1 MTGTSFFRVGTWGIC
16 AILLLAWS
24 SFVWAGEALGPIT
37 FVIWSDP
44 PDIVDAHGKYTGPQA
59 DFGLEVLHHAGLAYQ
74 IRFGSFGAGYDQLIK
89 DPTAFAVDVVRSQE
103 RENQLSWLVRTAR
116 SPELFVTA
124 AGRKKIS
131 SFEDARALKAI
142 VVEKQTYWH
151 QELLRRGFRN
161 LIEVYEAN
169 NSARVLRSGRA
180 HAWFTGPDSALY
192 AWSSEGF
199 DTSDLLV
206 GDPVAFDDTYMVAH
220 KDFPKEWKIKLMEA
234 VKMMASDGTIQR
246 LSAQDHLQ
254 VQIPSHDH

>member
-1 MTGTSFFRVGTWGIC
+1 MTRISFLSVWTKVIG
-16 AILLLAWS
+16 AILLLAWPA
-24 SFVWAGEALGPIT
+24 FVMAGDVTGPIT

-44 PDIVDAHGKYTGPQA
+44 PDIVDEHGKYSGPQA

-74 IRFGSFGAGYDQLIK
+74 IRFGSFGAGYDQLLK

-103 RENQLSWLVRTAR
+103 RENQLTWLTRTAR
-116 SPELFVTA
+116 SPELFVTMT
-124 AGRKKIS
+124 GRKKIS
-131 SFEDARALKAI
+131 SFDEARALKAI

-180 HAWFTGPDSALY
+180 NAWFTGPDSALY

-199 DTSDLLV
+199 DTSDLLI
-206 GDPVAFDDTYMVAH
+206 GDPVAFDDTYMVAN
-220 KDFPKEWKIKLMEA
+220 KNFPKEWKIKLIDA
-234 VKMMASDGTIQR
+234 VKMMAADGTIQR

-254 VQIPSHDH
+254 VQIPSQDH

>member
-1 MTGTSFFRVGTWGIC
+1 MALMVFFVC
-16 AILLLAWS
+16 P
-24 SFVWAGEALGPIT
+24 SFVTAGEAAGPIT

-44 PDIVDAHGKYTGPQA
+44 PDIVDEHGKYSGPQA
-59 DFGLEVLHHAGLAYQ
+59 EFGLEVLHRSGLAYQ

-89 DPTAFAVDVVRSQE
+89 DPMAFAVDVVRSQE

-116 SPELFVTA
+116 STELFVTA

-131 SFEDARALKAI
+131 SFDDARALKAI

-151 QELLRRGFRN
+151 QELQRRGFQN

-180 HAWFTGPDSALY
+180 TAWFTGGDSAIF
-192 AWSSEGF
+192 AWTAEGF
-199 DTSDLLV
+199 DASDLIAGEPV
-206 GDPVAFDDTYMVAH
+206 GYNDTYMVAH
-220 KDFPKEWKIKLMEA
+220 KDFPREWKNKLIDA
-234 VKMMASDGTIQR
+234 VKMMAADGTLQR

-254 VQIPSHDH
+254 VQIPTSDH